1 MDKQVENQAAGTVPA
16 NNLPDTAGVEDAP
29 PSIIRLILRKMWHL
43 RLGVF
48 GGFLILCLLLT
59 AVYCPLIAP
68 YDPYKQNIMNR
79 LKPPVWIEGG
89 KSEHLLGT
97 DHLGRDLLAR
107 IMYGSRVSLVV
118 GVCAV
123 VLQVIIG
130 VALGLVAGFYGGKAD
145 SVISFMVN
153 SMMGFPFILLAM
165 SLVAVLGP
173 SLQNIIIALGV
184 TQWTVFTRIT
194 RIETMKAREQEFV
207 LAATSLAFSTKRIL
221 LRHILP
227 NLVPSL
233 VVLATV
239 EVARAIIRESLLSFL
254 GLGIQPP
261 TPSWGSMLAEGRDY
275 MLMQWWLAAF
285 PGAAIF
291 ISALGINLLGDAL
304 RDIMDPHLR
313 KS

>member
-1 MDKQVENQAAGTVPA
+1 MDKQVEDQLSETVFTGDS
-16 NNLPDTAGVEDAP
+16 NDMVNLDETQPTVTD
-29 PSIIRLILRKMWHL
+29 LILRKMWHL
-43 RLGVF
+43 RLGVL

-59 AVYCPLIAP
+59 AVFCPIITP
-68 YDPYKQNIMNR
+68 HDPYKQNIMNR
-79 LKPPVWIEGG
+79 LKPPVWMDGG
-89 KSEHLLGT
+89 KAKHILGT
-97 DHLGRDLLAR
+97 DHLGRDILTR
-107 IMYGSRVSLVV
+107 IMYGSRISLVV

-123 VLQVIIG
+123 IMQVIIG
-130 VALGLVAGFYGGKAD
+130 VALGLLAGFYGGKTD

-153 SMMGFPFILLAM
+153 SMMGFPYILLVM

-173 SLQNIIIALGV
+173 SLRNIIIALGV

-194 RIETMKAREQEFV
+194 RIETMKAREQEYI
-207 LAATSLAFSTKRIL
+207 LAATSIALSARRIL

-261 TPSWGSMLAEGRDY
+261 TPSWGAMLADGRDY